1 MDLPTDFW
9 FGKRL
14 LYRVCIVLFI
24 LFAQPPFPIFS
35 IPSPALSPTPHP
47 LILLHFCSLS
57 FLLCCV
63 FFIYFFLS
71 KGFVRNKKTAHRWPY
86 THPPAFYSPHT
97 HTHKHFFGLTHATHT
112 WVSLSWR
119 KGESR
124 SGGGGE
130 SARERDAASSTLKQG
145 HWRCPFGRPGWL
157 AVSHSSSFFLAFSI
171 FF

>member
-35 IPSPALSPTPHP
+35 IPSPALSPHPTPTDFVTFLFTFVFVVLRFFHIFFFVERIRAKQKDCPSLTTP
-47 LILLHFCSLS
+47 LPL
-57 FLLCCV
+57 
-63 FFIYFFLS
+63 
-71 KGFVRNKKTAHRWPY
+71 
-86 THPPAFYSPHT
+86 AFYSPHT

-157 AVSHSSSFFLAFSI
+157 AVSPRLLFF
-171 FF
+171 